1 MTRQCARPGCSQPAV
16 ATLTYDYSGQ
26 AAWLDRLS
34 PEPHPMTHDLCETHA
49 LRLSVPQGWR
59 LEDRM
64 MIVPI
69 SSPPRQAEQAARD
82 DAAEAEAARQPVG
95 LFHSQLAG

>member
-16 ATLTYDYSGQ
+16 ATLTYDYGSR

-34 PEPHPMTHDLCETHA
+34 PEAHPMTHDLCDQHGG
-49 LRLSVPQGWR
+49 RLSVPQGWR
-59 LEDRM
+59 LEDRR

-69 SSPPRQAEQAARD
+69 S
-82 DAAEAEAARQPVG
+82 QPVPAAAHADSSSDDGTSSRPIG